1 MKKPEPKK
9 YLNAIKAYKGGL
21 SKIEGVD
28 KIYKL
33 SSNENPFGPSSNAIA
48 HITGGGITENLPRV
62 FGSRKVQA
70 EIYKNSWERPEIF
83 HWLQN
88 TGNVEE
94 SEMLKTF
101 NCGIGMILV
110 VNPKETNNL
119 LNKLQELGEEPSLI
133 GKIIHNENPETLV
146 IYK

>member
-48 HITGGGITENLPRV
+48 EYEKI
-62 FGSRKVQA
+62 S
-70 EIYKNSWERPEIF
+70 
-83 HWLQN
+83 
-88 TGNVEE
+88 
-94 SEMLKTF
+94 
-101 NCGIGMILV
+101 
-110 VNPKETNNL
+110 NNL
-119 LNKLQELGEEPSLI
+119 GLYPDSSNAALKFAISTKYSIDSDRIICGCGSDEILHLLSLI
-133 GKIIHNENPETLV
+133 HI
-146 IYK
+146 